1 MWVMILNSSK
11 RLIPY
16 MNRIMA
22 AIAVVLA
29 LYGFFYIADQIFSYF
44 HMYAHVFTIWT
55 VFQLFLVAA
64 ILYMGAMIFEIGRI
78 IFRKMLLSRKS
89 SRFAPLMMTLIVSIP
104 ILIPLCSSLLLVHED
119 EFGGYFGYYRDH
131 TSARITDS
139 IDLQALCSRAQAK
152 GYDVTYNPASLST
165 GWFPY
170 MKLAPSEE
178 YWVVSDWR
186 DPSGGRTLH
195 ICLKTGD
202 ETLFDYAVPTS
213 AYIQHP
219 SESPE
224 DWYQSKLCE
233 FFPNL
238 TEEEC
243 HDLTETLLSG
253 HFLNISSNLDWESI
267 KNYLGTINRVHSPI
281 TEFIEYYGPWGR
293 KGRIFY
299 NVPFVNI
306 KRSIILGIGKTATFT
321 VLVNDRGFARIGV
334 NSKYLLN
341 TNWIRA
347 VFVWMFFDI
356 GLPIDTIRKFRIL
369 ENWRLSLN

>member
-1 MWVMILNSSK
+1 
-11 RLIPY
+11 

-22 AIAVVLA
+22 AVAVVLA
-29 LYGFFYIADQIFSYF
+29 LYGFFYIADLIFSRL
-44 HMYAHVFTIWT
+44 HMYNIVFSIWT

-64 ILYMGAMIFEIGRI
+64 ILYIGAMIFEIGRV
-78 IFRKMLLSRKS
+78 IFRTMLLKRRSPRS
-89 SRFAPLMMTLIVSIP
+89 AALMMTLIVSIP
-104 ILIPLCSSLLLVHED
+104 ILIPLCSSLMLVHED
-119 EFGGYFGYYRDH
+119 GLAGYYGYYQDH

-170 MKLAPSEE
+170 MKLAPSEKI
-178 YWVVSDWR
+178 WVLSDWR

-202 ETLFDYAVPTS
+202 ETLFDHAVPIS
-213 AYIQHP
+213 AYIQRP
-219 SESPE
+219 TESTE
-224 DWYQSKLCE
+224 DWYQSRLCE

-238 TEEEC
+238 TKEEC

-253 HFLNISSNLDWESI
+253 VFLNISSNLDWASV
-267 KNYLGTINRVHSPI
+267 KNYLGTINGVHSQI
-281 TEFIEYYGPWGR
+281 TEVIEYYGPSGQ

-306 KRSIILGIGKTATFT
+306 RRTIILGIGKAATFS
-321 VLVNDRGFARIGV
+321 VLVNGMGFARIGV
-334 NSKYLLN
+334 NSEYFLN
-341 TNWIRA
+341 TNWIRS
-347 VFVWMFFDI
+347 VFVWMFLDV
-356 GLPIDTIRKFRIL
+356 GLPIDTVRKFTIE
-369 ENWRLSLN
+369 ENWWLYPNI

>member
-1 MWVMILNSSK
+1 
-11 RLIPY
+11 

-29 LYGFFYIADQIFSYF
+29 LYGFFYIADLTFSYF
-44 HMYAHVFTIWT
+44 HMYDHVFSIWT

-64 ILYMGAMIFEIGRI
+64 ILYIGAMIFEIGRV
-78 IFRKMLLSRKS
+78 IFRTMFLRRKS
-89 SRFAPLMMTLIVSIP
+89 SRSAALMMTLIVSVP
-104 ILIPLCSSLLLVHED
+104 ILIPLCSSLILVHED

-131 TSARITDS
+131 TSARITGS

-152 GYDVTYNPASLST
+152 GYDVTYHPASLST

-178 YWVVSDWR
+178 YWVLSDWG
-186 DPSGGRTLH
+186 DTLH

-202 ETLFDYAVPTS
+202 ETLFDYAVPIS
-213 AYIQHP
+213 AFIQRP
-219 SESPE
+219 TESPE
-224 DWYQSKLCE
+224 GWYQSRLCE

-238 TEEEC
+238 TREEC

-253 HFLNISSNLDWESI
+253 VFLNISSNLDWASV

-281 TEFIEYYGPWGR
+281 TEVIEYYGPWGQ

-306 KRSIILGIGKTATFT
+306 RRTIILGIGKTATFT
-321 VLVNDRGFARIGV
+321 VSVNDKGFATIGV

-341 TNWIRA
+341 THWIRA

-356 GLPIDTIRKFRIL
+356 GLPTDTIRKFRIL
-369 ENWRLSLN
+369 ENWILSLN